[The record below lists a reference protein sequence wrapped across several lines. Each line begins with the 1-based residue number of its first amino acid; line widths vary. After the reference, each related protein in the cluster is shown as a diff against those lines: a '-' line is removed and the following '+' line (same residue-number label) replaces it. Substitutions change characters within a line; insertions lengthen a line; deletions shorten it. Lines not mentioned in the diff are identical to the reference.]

1 MLERITYNLADSG
14 NSEVV
19 MLTTKNF
26 KEIPYDKRLALNAIE
41 RCLAS
46 DMTSYYD
53 KQDNVDT
60 QIERALLTFVN
71 GDEIKIGSNFCE
83 RNITDSFV
91 CIRYT
96 GLPSKF
102 IRSFKCEDTSNFE
115 DSKKEEEAIDFT
127 HYTNKVDSN
136 VWARISILF
145 NELGVGRMSYNF
157 DNKISFDFRR
167 DFDSKQAKILYLIL
181 AEAVYSLYEA
191 NNVIVLADFRGFDM
205 SKVDALLTLLQ
216 LNGVYVCYT
225 K

>member
-102 IRSFKCEDTSNFE
+102 IRSFK
-115 DSKKEEEAIDFT
+115 
-127 HYTNKVDSN
+127 
-136 VWARISILF
+136 
-145 NELGVGRMSYNF
+145 
-157 DNKISFDFRR
+157 
-167 DFDSKQAKILYLIL
+167 YL
-181 AEAVYSLYEA
+181 V
-191 NNVIVLADFRGFDM
+191 
-205 SKVDALLTLLQ
+205 Q
-216 LNGVYVCYT
+216 
-225 K
+225 